1 MSSNWSFSAHFRVKS
16 RVILLVLRNYGGS
29 SIAACRLAVMD
40 LSYVIVVLGAFCGL
54 LSGEK
59 VKRLAIEQWEST
71 VKQTTD
77 SWKGDGSYSDD
88 VAHSVDVQ
96 QYYRQIFEEGWDEP
110 GPEQP
115 STKLLHADGRVL
127 TNEQQQA
134 GTNRVAHSKLR
145 KKIPGRY
152 IVIFLEAADN
162 DVVDHTIV
170 KLQQLHWN
178 SNQQVR
184 AADFSPLRHVRKGF
198 IATLNSRAVELVSWG
213 IIT

>member
-1 MSSNWSFSAHFRVKS
+1 
-16 RVILLVLRNYGGS
+16 
-29 SIAACRLAVMD
+29 MD
-40 LSYVIVVLGAFCGL
+40 LSYVIVVLGALCGL

-59 VKRLAIEQWEST
+59 VKRLVIEQWESM
-71 VKQTTD
+71 VKRTTD

-88 VAHSVDVQ
+88 VAHCVDVQ

-115 STKLLHADGRVL
+115 STKL
-127 TNEQQQA
+127 QQQA

-152 IVIFLEAADN
+152 IVIFHEAAEN
-162 DVVDHTIV
+162 DVVDRTIV
-170 KLQQLHWN
+170 QLQQMHWN

-184 AADFSPLRHVRKGF
+184 VADVSPFRHVRKGF
-198 IATLNSRAVELVSWG
+198 IATLNSRAVELVS
-213 IIT
+213 